1 MGYEN
6 VRDYEGGK
14 EDWEEAGLPTEGQSR
29 RSR

>member
-14 EDWEEAGLPTEGQSR
+14 EDWTEAGLPTEGKY
-29 RSR
+29 

>member
-14 EDWEEAGLPTEGQSR
+14 KDWIDAGLPIEGEHQQR
-29 RSR
+29 R

>member
-14 EDWEEAGLPTEGQSR
+14 KDWTDAGLPTEGKY
-29 RSR
+29 